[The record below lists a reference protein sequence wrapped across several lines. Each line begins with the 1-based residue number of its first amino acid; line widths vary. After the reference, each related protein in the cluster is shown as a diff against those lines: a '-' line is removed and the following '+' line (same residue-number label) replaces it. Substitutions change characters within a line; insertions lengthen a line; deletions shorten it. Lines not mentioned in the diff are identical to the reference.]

1 MSYSITKLSS
11 ICNAFNINNSALIYL
26 NVLIVE
32 LPIVNILGIFSRR
45 TSVSKQY
52 KVLKMR
58 VLRWFSH
65 NESGLVSFSS
75 F

>member
-1 MSYSITKLSS
+1 MLTYNVS
-11 ICNAFNINNSALIYL
+11 NAINSTLIFL
-26 NVLIVE
+26 NVLIV
-32 LPIVNILGIFSRR
+32 VFSVFSRR

-65 NESGLVSFSS
+65 NEGGLVSSLHS
-75 F
+75 EGL